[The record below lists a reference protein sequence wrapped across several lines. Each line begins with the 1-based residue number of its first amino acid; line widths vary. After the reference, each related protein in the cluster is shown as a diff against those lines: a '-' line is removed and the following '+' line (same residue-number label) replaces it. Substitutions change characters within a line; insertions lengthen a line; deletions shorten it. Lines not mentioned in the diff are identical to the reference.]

1 MIIWCLGLY
10 ASASTWVF
18 NAAREAAG
26 PGARTHFSSGQ
37 LNVAAFAPGVTHI
50 VKTHEV
56 DDRATADALKTWADR
71 IIVTIRDPRDAVA
84 SLMQYHGHEF
94 ERALAHVNSAFR
106 LCAVMAAD
114 QRSLVL
120 PYETKFFEA
129 PETISTL
136 AAHCGLALASGQAG
150 RVFDGLRREAVESH
164 IASLPTLPGVLMD
177 RNSGDMLDPKT
188 HWHTHHKGRTG
199 EIGRW
204 KTILSPAQMQA
215 VQARLRDCCRFG

>member
-18 NAAREAAG
+18 NAIREVAG
-26 PGARTHFSSGQ
+26 PGAKTYFSSGQ
-37 LNVAAFAPGVTHI
+37 LNIAAFAPGLVHI

-56 DDRATADALKTWADR
+56 DDAATEATLKARADR

-94 ERALAHVNSAFR
+94 ERALAHVNNAFR
-106 LCAVMAAD
+106 LCAAMATDKRALVM
-114 QRSLVL
+114 
-120 PYETKFFEA
+120 PYENKFFEA
-129 PETISTL
+129 PATILTL
-136 AAHCGLALASGQAG
+136 AAHCGLALAPGQAE
-150 RVFDGLRREAVESH
+150 RVFNALRREAVEQH
-164 IASLPTLPGVLMD
+164 ISALPTLPGVLID

-199 EIGRW
+199 QMGRW
-204 KTILSPAQMQA
+204 KGFLSPEQVQA
-215 VQARLRDCCRFG
+215 VQTKLADCCKFT